1 MKLIWIILGLTV
13 ALLADF
19 TRDDSTQIVTDNNT
33 SLQWQDDDNA
43 SSLTLNWKDAIEFCE
58 ALELGGYSNWRLP
71 NFNELY
77 FLADRSKRNPAIDNS
92 TFENVVPDYY
102 WSSTTVVG
110 YEYRAWYVDFYYGN
124 DDWDN
129 KSGSFYV
136 RCVRDGQ

>member
-1 MKLIWIILGLTV
+1 MKQIWIIVGLTV

-19 TRDDSTQIVTDNNT
+19 SRDDSTQIVTDNNT

-77 FLADRSKRNPAIDNS
+77 FLADRSKRNPAIDS
-92 TFENVVPDYY
+92 TFENVVSNRY

-110 YEYRAWYVDFYYGN
+110 SEYCAWSVGLYSGRDYWN
-124 DDWDN
+124 N
-129 KSGSFYV
+129 KSYSYYV

>member
-1 MKLIWIILGLTV
+1 MKQIWIILGLTV

-19 TRDDSTQIVTDNNT
+19 SRDDSTQIVTDNNT

-77 FLADRSKRNPAIDNS
+77 FLADRSKRNPAIDS
-92 TFENVVPDYY
+92 TFENVVSDGY

-110 YEYRAWYVDFYYGN
+110 FEYYAWIVNFGN
-124 DDWDN
+124 GYDGWDY
-129 KSGSFYV
+129 KSYSYYV